1 MNDRFPRS
9 TYKVSHQSFF
19 CGVGDAATFMVI
31 KKEEATKPHN
41 LLVKF
46 NFFTYSDA
54 QGIAIYDCLYGKTA
68 YSG

>member
-1 MNDRFPRS
+1 
-9 TYKVSHQSFF
+9 
-19 CGVGDAATFMVI
+19 MVI